1 MPDIP
6 GAIRRKGGIK
16 KSVFLGNYYSTY
28 ICNMKY
34 HIYIDGEIRAHWGIN
49 AAYVKDAL
57 KGIKDEQPID
67 VYICSLGGDVNE
79 ALKIRQIFLERKGKV
94 TAYIYGFTA
103 SAATIIATGADEIVQ
118 SAAALQLVH
127 QASLWV
133 DTFGQ
138 LNKDQIAE
146 EIKKLQATAEDLAT
160 VDGVIASIYVT
171 RYGLTEQEAKEL
183 MTAARWLDA
192 KTCKEKGLCDRIAE
206 DKEEKSDKQAKA
218 HRAERFAAMGL
229 PPAPEQEPEHSLTN
243 QQPENMKE
251 KNSKLDAFLAA
262 LKALFMG
269 EEEEEPEK
277 KEDPAEP
284 EEPEKKEAPEPEEPA
299 APEEPAEP
307 EKKED
312 PEKPEEKCDPEK
324 KENAADLAAEIA
336 NLKAQIAALKKAD
349 GAESAT
355 GVETKDEDGYNAA
368 RAYEELKGIL

>member
-1 MPDIP
+1 
-6 GAIRRKGGIK
+6 
-16 KSVFLGNYYSTY
+16 
-28 ICNMKY
+28 MKY
-34 HIYIDGEIRAHWGIN
+34 DIYIDGEIRAHWGIN

-57 KGIKDEQPID
+57 KGIKDEEPID
-67 VYICSLGGDVNE
+67 VYISSLGGDVNE

-138 LNKDQIAE
+138 LNKEQIAE
-146 EIKKLQATAEDLAT
+146 EIKRLQATAEDLAT

-171 RYGLTEQEAKEL
+171 RYGLTEAAAKEL

-192 KTCKEKGLCDRIAE
+192 KTCKENGLCDRIAE

-243 QQPENMKE
+243 QPTEQMKQKE
-251 KNSKLDAFLAA
+251 SKLDAFLAA
-262 LKALFMG
+262 LKALFIG
-269 EEEEEPEK
+269 EEEEPEK
-277 KEDPAEP
+277 KEDPA
-284 EEPEKKEAPEPEEPA
+284 APE
-299 APEEPAEP
+299 EP

-312 PEKPEEKCDPEK
+312 PEAPEEPEKKEDPADPEDPEKKKEPEEKCDPEK

>member
-1 MPDIP
+1 
-6 GAIRRKGGIK
+6 
-16 KSVFLGNYYSTY
+16 
-28 ICNMKY
+28 MKY

-171 RYGLTEQEAKEL
+171 RYGLTEAAAKEL

-192 KTCKEKGLCDRIAE
+192 KTCEEKGLCDRIAE
-206 DKEEKSDKQAKA
+206 DKGEKSDKQAKA

-243 QQPENMKE
+243 QPNEQMKQKE
-251 KNSKLDAFLAA
+251 SKLDAFLNA
-262 LKALFMG
+262 LKALFIG
-269 EEEEEPEK
+269 EEEEPEK
-277 KEDPAEP
+277 KEDPAAP
-284 EEPEKKEAPEPEEPA
+284 EEPEKKGNPEEP
-299 APEEPAEP
+299 EEP

-355 GVETKDEDGYNAA
+355 GVEAKAEDGYNAA
-368 RAYEELKGIL
+368 TAYEQLKGLL

>member
-1 MPDIP
+1 
-6 GAIRRKGGIK
+6 
-16 KSVFLGNYYSTY
+16 
-28 ICNMKY
+28 MKY
-34 HIYIDGEIRAHWGIN
+34 HIYIDNEIHPYWGIN

-57 KGIKDEQPID
+57 KGIKDDQPID

-171 RYGLTEQEAKEL
+171 RYGLTEQAAKEL

-229 PPAPEQEPEHSLTN
+229 PPAPEQEQEPDNSLTN

-251 KNSKLDAFLAA
+251 KNSKLDAFLAE
-262 LKALFMG
+262 LKALFIG
-269 EEEEEPEK
+269 EEEEPEN
-277 KEDPAEP
+277 KEDPAAP
-284 EEPEKKEAPEPEEPA
+284 EEPEKKEEPEEPA

>member
-1 MPDIP
+1 
-6 GAIRRKGGIK
+6 
-16 KSVFLGNYYSTY
+16 
-28 ICNMKY
+28 MKY

-138 LNKDQIAE
+138 LNKEQIAE

-171 RYGLTEQEAKEL
+171 RYGLTEAAAKEL

-192 KTCKEKGLCDRIAE
+192 KTCKDKGLCDRIAE
-206 DKEEKSDKQAKA
+206 DAEEPTEGGKQANA
-218 HRAERFAAMGL
+218 RRAERFAAMGL

-243 QQPENMKE
+243 QQPEQMKQKE
-251 KNSKLDAFLAA
+251 SKLDAFLAA
-262 LKALFMG
+262 LKALFIG
-269 EEEEEPEK
+269 EEEEDPEKKEDPAPEEPEKKKEPAPEEPEK
-277 KEDPAEP
+277 KED
-284 EEPEKKEAPEPEEPA
+284 
-299 APEEPAEP
+299 PEEPAEP

-368 RAYEELKGIL
+368 TAYEQLKGIL

>member
-1 MPDIP
+1 
-6 GAIRRKGGIK
+6 
-16 KSVFLGNYYSTY
+16 
-28 ICNMKY
+28 MKY
-34 HIYIDGEIRAHWGIN
+34 HIYIDNEIHRYWGIN

-67 VYICSLGGDVNE
+67 VYISSLGGDVNE

-138 LNKDQIAE
+138 LNKEQIAE
-146 EIKKLQATAEDLAT
+146 EIKRLQATAEDLAT

-171 RYGLTEQEAKEL
+171 RYGLTEAEAKEL

-206 DKEEKSDKQAKA
+206 DTEEPTEGGKQAKA

-243 QQPENMKE
+243 QQPEQMKQKE
-251 KNSKLDAFLAA
+251 SKLDAFLAA
-262 LKALFMG
+262 LKALFIG
-269 EEEEEPEK
+269 EEEEPEK
-277 KEDPAEP
+277 KEDPAP
-284 EEPEKKEAPEPEEPA
+284 EEPEKKEEPEKPEPEKKES
-299 APEEPAEP
+299 PEEPEDP

-312 PEKPEEKCDPEK
+312 PEKPDEKCDPEK

>member
-1 MPDIP
+1 
-6 GAIRRKGGIK
+6 
-16 KSVFLGNYYSTY
+16 
-28 ICNMKY
+28 MKY
-34 HIYIDGEIRAHWGIN
+34 HIYIDNEIQKYWGIN
-49 AAYVKDAL
+49 AAYVKNAL
-57 KGIKDEQPID
+57 KDIPDDQPIN

-138 LNKDQIAE
+138 LNKEQIAE
-146 EIKKLQATAEDLAT
+146 EIKRLQATAEDLAT

-171 RYGLTEQEAKEL
+171 RYGLTEAAAKEL

-229 PPAPEQEPEHSLTN
+229 PPAPEQEPELLLTN
-243 QQPENMKE
+243 QQPEQMKQKE
-251 KNSKLDAFLAA
+251 SKLDAFLNA
-262 LKALFMG
+262 LKALFIG

-277 KEDPAEP
+277 KEDPAP
-284 EEPEKKEAPEPEEPA
+284 EEPEKKEDPEKPEPE
-299 APEEPAEP
+299 PEKEEDP

>member
-1 MPDIP
+1 
-6 GAIRRKGGIK
+6 
-16 KSVFLGNYYSTY
+16 
-28 ICNMKY
+28 MKY
-34 HIYIDGEIRAHWGIN
+34 HIYIDNEIHPYWGIN

-57 KGIKDEQPID
+57 TGIKDEQPID

-138 LNKDQIAE
+138 LNKEQIAE
-146 EIKKLQATAEDLAT
+146 EIKRLQATAEDLAT

-171 RYGLTEQEAKEL
+171 RYGITEAAAKEL

-251 KNSKLDAFLAA
+251 KNSKEKNSKLDAFLAA
-262 LKALFMG
+262 LKALFIG
-269 EEEEEPEK
+269 EEEEPEK
-277 KEDPAEP
+277 KEDPAP
-284 EEPEKKEAPEPEEPA
+284 EEPEKKEDPEEP
-299 APEEPAEP
+299 EEP

-336 NLKAQIAALKKAD
+336 DLKAQIAALKKAD

>member
-1 MPDIP
+1 
-6 GAIRRKGGIK
+6 
-16 KSVFLGNYYSTY
+16 
-28 ICNMKY
+28 MKY
-34 HIYIDGEIRAHWGIN
+34 HIYIDNEIHPYWGIN

-57 KGIKDEQPID
+57 KDIKDEQPIS
-67 VYICSLGGDVNE
+67 VYISSLGGDVNE

-138 LNKDQIAE
+138 LNKEQIAE
-146 EIKKLQATAEDLAT
+146 EIKRLQATAEDLAT

-171 RYGLTEQEAKEL
+171 RYGLTEAAVKEL

-206 DKEEKSDKQAKA
+206 DTEEPTEGGKQAKA

-262 LKALFMG
+262 LKALFIG
-269 EEEEEPEK
+269 EEEEPEK
-277 KEDPAEP
+277 KEDPAP
-284 EEPEKKEAPEPEEPA
+284 EDPEKKED
-299 APEEPAEP
+299 PEEPAEP
-307 EKKED
+307 EKKEE

-355 GVETKDEDGYNAA
+355 GVEAKDEDGYNAA
-368 RAYEELKGIL
+368 RAYEQLKGIL

>member
-1 MPDIP
+1 
-6 GAIRRKGGIK
+6 
-16 KSVFLGNYYSTY
+16 
-28 ICNMKY
+28 MKY
-34 HIYIDGEIRAHWGIN
+34 HIYIDNEIHPYWGIN

-57 KGIKDEQPID
+57 KGIKDEEPID
-67 VYICSLGGDVNE
+67 VYISSLGGDVNE

-138 LNKDQIAE
+138 LNKEQIAE

-229 PPAPEQEPEHSLTN
+229 PPAPEQEPELLLTN

-251 KNSKLDAFLAA
+251 KNSKLDAFLNA
-262 LKALFMG
+262 LKALFIG

-277 KEDPAEP
+277 KEDPAP

-312 PEKPEEKCDPEK
+312 PEKPDEKCDPEK

>member
-1 MPDIP
+1 
-6 GAIRRKGGIK
+6 
-16 KSVFLGNYYSTY
+16 
-28 ICNMKY
+28 MKY
-34 HIYIDGEIRAHWGIN
+34 HIYIDNEIHPYWGIN

-138 LNKDQIAE
+138 LNKEQIAE

-171 RYGLTEQEAKEL
+171 RYGITEQAAKEL

-206 DKEEKSDKQAKA
+206 EKEEKSEKQAKA

-229 PPAPEQEPEHSLTN
+229 PPVPEQEPELLLTN
-243 QQPENMKE
+243 QPTEQMKQKE
-251 KNSKLDAFLAA
+251 SKLDAFLAA
-262 LKALFMG
+262 LKALFIG
-269 EEEEEPEK
+269 EEEDPEK
-277 KEDPAEP
+277 KEEPAAP
-284 EEPEKKEAPEPEEPA
+284 EEPEKKEEPEPAPEPEKKED
-299 APEEPAEP
+299 PEEPAEP

-312 PEKPEEKCDPEK
+312 PEENCEPEK
-324 KENAADLAAEIA
+324 KGNAADLAAEIA

-368 RAYEELKGIL
+368 TAYEQLKGIL

>member
-1 MPDIP
+1 
-6 GAIRRKGGIK
+6 
-16 KSVFLGNYYSTY
+16 
-28 ICNMKY
+28 MKY
-34 HIYIDGEIRAHWGIN
+34 HIYIDNEIHPYWGIN
-49 AAYVKDAL
+49 AAYVKNAL

-138 LNKDQIAE
+138 LNKEQIAE

-171 RYGLTEQEAKEL
+171 RYGLTEAAVKEL

-206 DKEEKSDKQAKA
+206 DKEDKSDKQAKA

-229 PPAPEQEPEHSLTN
+229 PPAPEQEPEILLTN
-243 QQPENMKE
+243 QPNENMKE
-251 KNSKLDAFLAA
+251 KNSKLDDFLAA
-262 LKALFMG
+262 LKALFIG
-269 EEEEEPEK
+269 EEEEPEK
-277 KEDPAEP
+277 KEEPAP
-284 EEPEKKEAPEPEEPA
+284 EEPEKKEDPEEPA
-299 APEEPAEP
+299 APEEPAEPAEP

>member
-1 MPDIP
+1 
-6 GAIRRKGGIK
+6 
-16 KSVFLGNYYSTY
+16 
-28 ICNMKY
+28 MKY
-34 HIYIDGEIRAHWGIN
+34 HIYIDNEIHPYWGIN

-57 KGIKDEQPID
+57 KGIKDEDPID

-138 LNKDQIAE
+138 LNKEQIAE

-206 DKEEKSDKQAKA
+206 DKEEKSDKEAKA

-229 PPAPEQEPEHSLTN
+229 PPAPEQEPELLLTN
-243 QQPENMKE
+243 QQAENMKEKKE
-251 KNSKLDAFLAA
+251 KNSKLDDFLAA

-269 EEEEEPEK
+269 EEEEPAATEEQAATEEP
-277 KEDPAEP
+277 AATSAP
-284 EEPEKKEAPEPEEPA
+284 EEPGAPA
-299 APEEPAEP
+299 APEEPAAQEQP
-307 EKKED
+307 GN
-312 PEKPEEKCDPEK
+312 EEQE
-324 KENAADLAAEIA
+324 ATADLAAEIA

-355 GVETKDEDGYNAA
+355 GVEAKDEDGYNAA
-368 RAYEELKGIL
+368 RAYEELKGII

>member
-1 MPDIP
+1 
-6 GAIRRKGGIK
+6 
-16 KSVFLGNYYSTY
+16 
-28 ICNMKY
+28 MKY
-34 HIYIDGEIRAHWGIN
+34 HIYIDNEIHPYWGIN

-138 LNKDQIAE
+138 LNKEQIAE

-171 RYGLTEQEAKEL
+171 RYGITEAAAKEL

-206 DKEEKSDKQAKA
+206 DTEEPTEGGKQANA
-218 HRAERFAAMGL
+218 RRAERFAAMGL

-243 QQPENMKE
+243 QQPEQMKEKKE

-262 LKALFMG
+262 LKALFIG
-269 EEEEEPEK
+269 EEEEPEK
-277 KEDPAEP
+277 KEDPAP
-284 EEPEKKEAPEPEEPA
+284 EEPEKKEEPET
-299 APEEPAEP
+299 APEEPEKKEDPEEPEEP

-336 NLKAQIAALKKAD
+336 DLKAQIAALKKAD

>member
-1 MPDIP
+1 
-6 GAIRRKGGIK
+6 
-16 KSVFLGNYYSTY
+16 
-28 ICNMKY
+28 MKY
-34 HIYIDGEIRAHWGIN
+34 HIYIDNEIHPYWGIN

-57 KGIKDEQPID
+57 KGIKDEEPID

-138 LNKDQIAE
+138 LNKEQIAE

-206 DKEEKSDKQAKA
+206 EKEEKSDKQAKA

-229 PPAPEQEPEHSLTN
+229 PPAPEQEPEHLLTN
-243 QQPENMKE
+243 QQAENMKE
-251 KNSKLDAFLAA
+251 KNSKLDAFLNA

-269 EEEEEPEK
+269 EEEEPEKKEDPAPEEPEKKEEPAPEEPEK
-277 KEDPAEP
+277 KEDPEEP
-284 EEPEKKEAPEPEEPA
+284 EEPEKKE
-299 APEEPAEP
+299 
-307 EKKED
+307 D
-312 PEKPEEKCDPEK
+312 PEEKCDPEK

-368 RAYEELKGIL
+368 RAYKELKGIL

>member
-1 MPDIP
+1 
-6 GAIRRKGGIK
+6 
-16 KSVFLGNYYSTY
+16 
-28 ICNMKY
+28 MKY
-34 HIYIDGEIRAHWGIN
+34 HIYIDNEIHPYWGIN

-138 LNKDQIAE
+138 LNKEQIAE

-171 RYGLTEQEAKEL
+171 RYGLTEAAAKEL

-206 DKEEKSDKQAKA
+206 DAEEPTEGGKQANA
-218 HRAERFAAMGL
+218 RRAERFAAMGL

-243 QQPENMKE
+243 QQPEKMKQKE
-251 KNSKLDAFLAA
+251 SKLDAFLNA
-262 LKALFMG
+262 LKALFIG
-269 EEEEEPEK
+269 EEEAPEK
-277 KEDPAEP
+277 KEDP
-284 EEPEKKEAPEPEEPA
+284 EEPED
-299 APEEPAEP
+299 P

-312 PEKPEEKCDPEK
+312 PEKPDEKCDPEK

-355 GVETKDEDGYNAA
+355 GVEANEEDGYNAA

>member
-1 MPDIP
+1 
-6 GAIRRKGGIK
+6 
-16 KSVFLGNYYSTY
+16 
-28 ICNMKY
+28 MKY
-34 HIYIDGEIRAHWGIN
+34 DIYIDNEIHPYWGIN

-138 LNKDQIAE
+138 LNKEQIAE
-146 EIKKLQATAEDLAT
+146 EIKRLQATAEDLAT

-171 RYGLTEQEAKEL
+171 RYGLTEAEAKEL

-206 DKEEKSDKQAKA
+206 DKEEKSEKQAKA

-229 PPAPEQEPEHSLTN
+229 PPAPEQEPELLLTN
-243 QQPENMKE
+243 QPTEKMKQKE
-251 KNSKLDAFLAA
+251 SKLDAFLNA
-262 LKALFMG
+262 LKALFIG
-269 EEEEEPEK
+269 EEEEPEK
-277 KEDPAEP
+277 KEDPAP
-284 EEPEKKEAPEPEEPA
+284 EEPEKKEDPENPE
-299 APEEPAEP
+299 EP

>member
-1 MPDIP
+1 
-6 GAIRRKGGIK
+6 
-16 KSVFLGNYYSTY
+16 
-28 ICNMKY
+28 MKY

-171 RYGLTEQEAKEL
+171 RYGITEQAAKEL

-229 PPAPEQEPEHSLTN
+229 PPAPEQEQEPDNSLTN

-251 KNSKLDAFLAA
+251 KNSKLDAFLSA
-262 LKALFMG
+262 LKALFIG
-269 EEEEEPEK
+269 EEEEPEK
-277 KEDPAEP
+277 KEDPAAP
-284 EEPEKKEAPEPEEPA
+284 EEPEKKEEPEKPEPEPEKKED
-299 APEEPAEP
+299 PEEPEDP

-336 NLKAQIAALKKAD
+336 DLKAQIAALKKAD

-355 GVETKDEDGYNAA
+355 GVEAKDEDGYNAA

>member
-34 HIYIDGEIRAHWGIN
+34 HIYIDNEIHPYWGIN

-57 KGIKDEQPID
+57 KGIKDEEPID
-67 VYICSLGGDVNE
+67 VYISSLGGDVNE

-229 PPAPEQEPEHSLTN
+229 PPAPEQEPELLLTN
-243 QQPENMKE
+243 QPTEQMKEKKE

-262 LKALFMG
+262 LKALFIG
-269 EEEEEPEK
+269 EEEEPEK
-277 KEDPAEP
+277 KEDPAAP
-284 EEPEKKEAPEPEEPA
+284 EEPEKKEDPAPE
-299 APEEPAEP
+299 EP

-312 PEKPEEKCDPEK
+312 PENPDEKCDPEK

-355 GVETKDEDGYNAA
+355 GVEANEEDGYNAA
-368 RAYEELKGIL
+368 RAYEQLKGIL

>member
-1 MPDIP
+1 
-6 GAIRRKGGIK
+6 
-16 KSVFLGNYYSTY
+16 
-28 ICNMKY
+28 MKY
-34 HIYIDGEIRAHWGIN
+34 DIYIDGEIRAYWGIN

-57 KGIKDEQPID
+57 KCIKDEQPID

-138 LNKDQIAE
+138 LNKEQIAE

-171 RYGLTEQEAKEL
+171 RYGLTEAAAKEL

-206 DKEEKSDKQAKA
+206 DIEEPAEGGKQANA
-218 HRAERFAAMGL
+218 RRAERFAAMGL
-229 PPAPEQEPEHSLTN
+229 PPAPEQKPEHSLTN
-243 QQPENMKE
+243 QHPENMKE
-251 KNSKLDAFLAA
+251 KNSKLDAFLNA

-269 EEEEEPEK
+269 EDEDPEKKENPAAPEEPEKKEEPAPEEPEK
-277 KEDPAEP
+277 KEDPADP
-284 EEPEKKEAPEPEEPA
+284 ED
-299 APEEPAEP
+299 P

-312 PEKPEEKCDPEK
+312 PEKPDEKCDPEK

-368 RAYEELKGIL
+368 RASEELKGIL

>member
-1 MPDIP
+1 
-6 GAIRRKGGIK
+6 
-16 KSVFLGNYYSTY
+16 
-28 ICNMKY
+28 MKY
-34 HIYIDGEIRAHWGIN
+34 HIYIDNEIQKYWGIN
-49 AAYVKDAL
+49 AAYVKNAL
-57 KGIKDEQPID
+57 KDIPDDQPIN

-118 SAAALQLVH
+118 SAASLQLVH

-138 LNKDQIAE
+138 LNKEQIAE

-171 RYGLTEQEAKEL
+171 RYGLTEAAAKEL

-243 QQPENMKE
+243 QPTEQMKQKE
-251 KNSKLDAFLAA
+251 SKLDAFLNA

-269 EEEEEPEK
+269 EEEEPEK
-277 KEDPAEP
+277 KEDPGNP
-284 EEPEKKEAPEPEEPA
+284 EEPEKKEEPEK
-299 APEEPAEP
+299 PAEP

-312 PEKPEEKCDPEK
+312 PEEPEYPEKKKDPEKPEEKCVPEK

>member
-1 MPDIP
+1 
-6 GAIRRKGGIK
+6 
-16 KSVFLGNYYSTY
+16 
-28 ICNMKY
+28 MKY
-34 HIYIDGEIRAHWGIN
+34 HIYIDNEIHPYWGIN

-57 KGIKDEQPID
+57 KDIKDDQPID

-138 LNKDQIAE
+138 LNKEQIAE

-171 RYGLTEQEAKEL
+171 RYGITEQAAKEL

-262 LKALFMG
+262 LKALFIG
-269 EEEEEPEK
+269 DEEDPEK
-277 KEDPAEP
+277 KEDTAP
-284 EEPEKKEAPEPEEPA
+284 EEPEKKEEPAPDEPEKKED
-299 APEEPAEP
+299 PEEPAEP
-307 EKKED
+307 EKKEEPEEPAEPEKKEE
-312 PEKPEEKCDPEK
+312 PEKPDEKCDPEK

-355 GVETKDEDGYNAA
+355 GVETNEEDGYNAA
-368 RAYEELKGIL
+368 RAYEDLKGI

>member
-1 MPDIP
+1 
-6 GAIRRKGGIK
+6 
-16 KSVFLGNYYSTY
+16 
-28 ICNMKY
+28 MKY
-34 HIYIDGEIRAHWGIN
+34 HIYIDNEIHPYWGIN

-57 KGIKDEQPID
+57 KGIKDEEPID

-171 RYGLTEQEAKEL
+171 RYGLTEAAAKEL

-243 QQPENMKE
+243 
-251 KNSKLDAFLAA
+251 
-262 LKALFMG
+262 
-269 EEEEEPEK
+269 
-277 KEDPAEP
+277 
-284 EEPEKKEAPEPEEPA
+284 
-299 APEEPAEP
+299 
-307 EKKED
+307 
-312 PEKPEEKCDPEK
+312 
-324 KENAADLAAEIA
+324 
-336 NLKAQIAALKKAD
+336 
-349 GAESAT
+349 
-355 GVETKDEDGYNAA
+355 
-368 RAYEELKGIL
+368 

>member
-1 MPDIP
+1 
-6 GAIRRKGGIK
+6 
-16 KSVFLGNYYSTY
+16 
-28 ICNMKY
+28 MKY

-57 KGIKDEQPID
+57 KGIKDDQPID

-138 LNKDQIAE
+138 LNKEQIAE

-171 RYGLTEQEAKEL
+171 RYGLTEAAAKEL

-229 PPAPEQEPEHSLTN
+229 PPAPEQEQEPELLLTN
-243 QQPENMKE
+243 QPTEKMKQKE
-251 KNSKLDAFLAA
+251 SKLDAFLNA
-262 LKALFMG
+262 LKALFIG
-269 EEEEEPEK
+269 EEEDPEKKEDPAPEEPEK
-277 KEDPAEP
+277 KEDPAP
-284 EEPEKKEAPEPEEPA
+284 DEPEKKED
-299 APEEPAEP
+299 PEEPAEP

-312 PEKPEEKCDPEK
+312 PEEKCDPEK

-355 GVETKDEDGYNAA
+355 GVEAKDEDGYNAA

>member
-1 MPDIP
+1 
-6 GAIRRKGGIK
+6 
-16 KSVFLGNYYSTY
+16 
-28 ICNMKY
+28 MKY
-34 HIYIDGEIRAHWGIN
+34 HIYIDNEIQKYWGIN

-57 KGIKDEQPID
+57 KGIKDEDPID

-138 LNKDQIAE
+138 LNKEQIAE
-146 EIKKLQATAEDLAT
+146 EIKRLQATAEDLAT

-243 QQPENMKE
+243 QPTEQMKEKKE

-277 KEDPAEP
+277 KEDPAP
-284 EEPEKKEAPEPEEPA
+284 EEPEKKEDPAPE
-299 APEEPAEP
+299 EP

-312 PEKPEEKCDPEK
+312 PEKPEPEKKEDPEEKCDPEK

-355 GVETKDEDGYNAA
+355 GVETKDEDGYNAS